1 VIEGEN
7 LTVDS
12 VGVKKLYDV
21 VVPAQAN
28 KILKEMGGGKV
39 GEVGIDR
46 EVHMTKSAEL
56 KQEGLCCH
64 RITDEVVAR
73 PIKLIMGAKAI
84 DRLLRQSNKGSTSPL
99 PCANVLCRVCQSS
112 A

>member
-21 VVPAQAN
+21 GVPAQAN

-39 GEVGIDR
+39 GE
-46 EVHMTKSAEL
+46 S
-56 KQEGLCCH
+56 
-64 RITDEVVAR
+64 
-73 PIKLIMGAKAI
+73 
-84 DRLLRQSNKGSTSPL
+84 
-99 PCANVLCRVCQSS
+99 
-112 A
+112 